1 MKILIV
7 SYFFPPYNVIG
18 AVRVGKLAEYWS
30 ERGHDVRV
38 IAANNQPLA
47 KTLKTKLPSDKI
59 IYTNWINVNKLP
71 ELVLGG
77 RKKVMSHGFSSK
89 SSILGKLGLL
99 YKTCFNLPDGQ
110 IGWYPYA
117 TSSAKSLIASGWQPD
132 LIYASAHPL
141 TSLIIANKISK
152 FSKAPWVAELRDLWT
167 DNHNY
172 HFPKWRKRIETKL
185 ESKILSTASAAIT
198 VSDPLA
204 STLRAQLA
212 IPVATILNGFDKSD
226 IESDIAPITPNKT
239 LNIVYTGMVYSGK
252 QDIEIFFKA
261 LKLLNKPDSISVNF
275 YGRYLSEVKS
285 LSTKYDLE
293 NVVKVNEP
301 VPYLE
306 SIKIQKNADI
316 LLFLLWNDIKEKG
329 VFTGKLFEYFG
340 ALRPILAIG
349 NQYNVAAE
357 LILERKAGIVSINP
371 EEIAQQLE
379 AWINLKTAQNETLSL
394 PATTNLGLSRSEQ
407 FERLDTFL
415 KVHHL
420 IKD

>member
-38 IAANNQPLA
+38 ISADNQPLA
-47 KTLKTKLPSDKI
+47 KTLKTRLPNDKI
-59 IYTNWINVNKLP
+59 VYTKWINVNKLP

-89 SSILGKLGLL
+89 SSLLGKLGLL

-110 IGWYPYA
+110 VGWYPFA
-117 TSSAKSLIASGWQPD
+117 ISNAKKMIASGWQPD

-141 TSLIIANKISK
+141 TSLMVANKISK
-152 FSKAPWVAELRDLWT
+152 FSKTPWVAEFRDLWT

-172 HFPKWRKRIETKL
+172 HFPQWRRRIETKL
-185 ESKILSTASAAIT
+185 ESKVLSTAYAAVT
-198 VSDPLA
+198 VSEPLA
-204 STLRAQLA
+204 NTLRNKLD
-212 IPVATILNGFDKSD
+212 IPVATILNGFDKND
-226 IESDIAPITPNKT
+226 IQSDIAQLPANKT
-239 LNIVYTGMVYSGK
+239 INIVYTGMVYSGK
-252 QDIEIFFKA
+252 QDIELFFKA
-261 LKLLNKPDSISVNF
+261 LKIFKRPDCISVNF
-275 YGRYLSEVKS
+275 YGRYLNEVKH
-285 LSTKYDLE
+285 LTTKYNLE
-293 NVVKVNEP
+293 DVVKVNEP
-301 VPYLE
+301 VSYLD

-379 AWINLKTAQNETLSL
+379 TWVNLKNLQNETLSL
-394 PATTNLGLSRSEQ
+394 PATTNLGLSRTEQ
-407 FERLDTFL
+407 FDKLDTFL
-415 KVHHL
+415 KMHRL